1 MTSDPTR
8 GPGDA
13 PSQLAFDLPLRP
25 ATGAD
30 DFLVSEANA
39 AAVAYLDRWPD
50 WAAPSALLVGP
61 PASGKSHLGKV
72 WQARS
77 GEVALSAAG
86 IDEAAVAAFGR
97 PEVRALLIEDVDRGI
112 GDERILFHLLNQA
125 RETASHL
132 LLTSRTPA
140 GEMTVGLPDLRSRL
154 RALPVTTIAEPDDA
168 LLRGV
173 LVKLFTDRQIA
184 VEPPVIAYLLR
195 HMERSFEA
203 ARRTVDGLD
212 RLALAKRQ
220 RITRVLAAEV
230 LAQAPA
236 AEDHGETG

>member
-1 MTSDPTR
+1 MTARVPRAPDES
-8 GPGDA
+8 
-13 PSQLAFDLPLRP
+13 PSQLTFDLPLRP

-30 DFLVSEANA
+30 DFLVSDANA

-50 WAAPSALLVGP
+50 WAAQSALLVGP

-77 GEVALSAAG
+77 GALAYRAATLG
-86 IDEAAVAAFGR
+86 ENAVTSLGR
-97 PEVRALLIEDVDRGI
+97 PEVRALLIEDIDRGI
-112 GDERILFHLLNQA
+112 ADERILFHLLNQA
-125 RETASHL
+125 RETGRHL
-132 LLTSRTPA
+132 LLTACIPA
-140 GEMTVGLPDLRSRL
+140 GEMTVHLPDLRSRL
-154 RALPVTTIAEPDDA
+154 RALPVTTISEPDDA

-184 VEPPVIAYLLR
+184 VDPAVIAYLLR

-203 ARRTVDGLD
+203 ARRTVAALD

-220 RITRVLAAEV
+220 KVTRALAAEV
-230 LAQAPA
+230 LSGDP
-236 AEDHGETG
+236 